1 MAGTGAGSGI
11 TDGAEDE
18 RIGKTPGRYNNG
30 IRLRAFFE
38 FTGEGNPPELRAN
51 AKASIR
57 KAIGSWRMK
66 LLKAFVK
73 VSIAP
78 MLLAAAS
85 LAPAAQLSTDAR
97 TAVPHEVQQ
106 LVVID
111 YRVMQNSAT
120 AMDLRE
126 RVMPP
131 ELKEFDEALRKSA
144 LNDKNNIDQYVEQLA
159 FVLFRPSASSDSLVM
174 LGIAQGQFPTQ
185 EILANFRKEKVK
197 PVLVR
202 TNKVYPMAKTGMV
215 LCFVDPST
223 MVFGAKDAVEKALDA
238 RDGVGSNLLSNAPM
252 MDAMKSVDSAPLW
265 SILDEKGTR
274 TMMRQVL
281 GEAGSLTDFETVQKR
296 LQASWYG
303 MDFQHGVKFD
313 LTISTGDS
321 FAAATVSSL
330 LTAAVKLR
338 KLSGTDAEK
347 QALSETTVASD
358 AGNMSIHFA
367 SSDSQFNDLLHSPL
381 FHSMVR

>member
-1 MAGTGAGSGI
+1 
-11 TDGAEDE
+11 
-18 RIGKTPGRYNNG
+18 
-30 IRLRAFFE
+30 
-38 FTGEGNPPELRAN
+38 
-51 AKASIR
+51 
-57 KAIGSWRMK
+57 MK